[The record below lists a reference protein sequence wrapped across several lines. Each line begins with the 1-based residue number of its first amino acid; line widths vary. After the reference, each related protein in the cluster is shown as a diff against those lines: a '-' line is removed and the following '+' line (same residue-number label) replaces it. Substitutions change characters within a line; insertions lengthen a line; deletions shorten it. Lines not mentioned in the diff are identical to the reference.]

1 MELDPKIWGPHYWF
15 VFHTI
20 ALGYPLM
27 PNDISKKKY
36 YEFIDNIPLFI
47 PVKQIGDKFSSILDK
62 YPVAPYLDSRDSLI
76 KWFYFIHNK
85 INIEL
90 NLPEITMSESFIK
103 YYNNY
108 KPIEDTFID
117 YYKLKHKIIFLCII
131 VMLLYLIKYLYY
143 I

>member
-15 VFHTI
+15 VLHTI
-20 ALGYPLM
+20 TLGYPLM

-36 YEFIDNIPLFI
+36 YEFIHNIPLFI
-47 PVKQIGDKFSSILDK
+47 PVKQIGDKFSIILDK

-76 KWFYFIHNK
+76 KWFHFIHNK

-90 NLPEITMSESFIK
+90 NLPEITMSDSFIK

-108 KPIEDTFID
+108 KRIEDTFID

-131 VMLLYLIKYLYY
+131 AMLLYLIKYLYY